1 MLKNRITE
9 YFDGIEPDSEL
20 VERMVAVSKDTEKK
34 RIKLSKKQS
43 L

>member
-34 RIKLSKKQS
+34 ESSSVKK
-43 L
+43 